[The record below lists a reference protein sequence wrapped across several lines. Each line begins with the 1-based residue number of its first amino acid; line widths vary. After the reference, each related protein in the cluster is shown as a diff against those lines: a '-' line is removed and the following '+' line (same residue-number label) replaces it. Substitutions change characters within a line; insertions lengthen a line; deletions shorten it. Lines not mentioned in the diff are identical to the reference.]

1 MQVLQ
6 IAMRF
11 EDKRLF
17 TKARRFIVTH
27 AHSIREIHGF
37 EMIKD
42 ASILRGILGD
52 VIDEAEH
59 SKTSGSTSVN
69 LKEVVEKKSI
79 GGGLVMVAGSESW
92 AEL

>member
-1 MQVLQ
+1 
-6 IAMRF
+6 MRF

-59 SKTSGSTSVN
+59 SKAPGNTSV
-69 LKEVVEKKSI
+69 KKDVEKKSI
-79 GGGLVMVAGSESW
+79 GRGLVMVAGSESW